1 MPNYVPNSVPW
12 VIGSWAPWK
21 VTEVRK
27 ENIPSRNQENREV
40 RDTMGKRRGIR
51 REKRDTSK
59 DEIAL
64 EIFLHWFLCGKPVIP
79 ILLKRLGQ

>member
-1 MPNYVPNSVPW
+1 MPNYVPDSVPW
-12 VIGSWAPWK
+12 VIGSWAPGK
-21 VTEVRK
+21 VIEVQK

-64 EIFLHWFLCGKPVIP
+64 EIFFHWFLCGKPVIP
-79 ILLKRLGQ
+79 IPLKRLGQ